1 VSDQVPPQWEQQQ
14 PPEPQAQT
22 QPLAQPQPPAQTPP
36 AQTQPVQP
44 VQPPQQQPMP
54 QYGAAPQWGQP
65 PQQPQQQQPQQPQ
78 FPQAQ
83 APHAQFP
90 QAQTPQQ
97 QYPQQPPQQQFPQP
111 PQWAQQQQ
119 PQQSPW
125 GQPPPPQQPQDAQA
139 WGGQQWQIPQQPG
152 YGWPQPAAPTP
163 RWFRRKQTLAIGAV
177 VLLAMIGGGIFAFTQ
192 FKSDTGVSV
201 VDCKPSALTSC
212 LIAKPSSSSA
222 DTDSWGASTTPSKDD
237 YLAWAFPSDPV
248 AQQTASDNLSSEGLQ
263 HIAHTAWK
271 SSDGNGIDIT
281 LLKFSAPQGAHAR
294 GLELLSGDLVNG
306 PAVSVPIGVPGT
318 GFATTDTNSDGDIV
332 TLYSAYVGDIALQ
345 VRYTSPQ
352 KYSADDFGSW
362 LSAEYSSLS
371 NAPKPAASPEPTSS
385 TQSVACSGSLSD
397 CLLPAPSGSTP
408 WTDTWGTNTSPTA
421 QEYAAEMFSSS
432 TWQTIIGA
440 RLNTAGLTGVTHR
453 AWITSNGAEADDVL
467 LSFSS
472 ANGAMAWYKSDAYS
486 ATGTS
491 FTIPNQKDSTG
502 TYNPKADTNG
512 DIAAQV
518 FGVSGTVAM
527 ELFTWSPTTFDQSR
541 TVTWASQQLTKVTAT
556 ATTKTVTVAAV
567 PTPTAAAPASSG
579 SCASAQTCLIDAP
592 TGSVP
597 WTGADYDKTTTATV
611 QQYVEENYDTAD
623 QSYEENLLDNA
634 GVTGIAHREWD
645 ATDGT
650 SAILTVLQYGTAKEA
665 QSESL
670 AYQGATLASGTEM
683 DVSGLT
689 NAVVDIKAMD
699 TDGNIPVKVDLW
711 KGSYELRLSF
721 YNPATAT
728 PQTAV
733 AIALQQLA
741 KLPAS

>member
-1 VSDQVPPQWEQQQ
+1 VSDDAVSDQVPPQWEQQQ

-22 QPLAQPQPPAQTPP
+22 QPLAQPQ
-36 AQTQPVQP
+36 
-44 VQPPQQQPMP
+44 
-54 QYGAAPQWGQP
+54 
-65 PQQPQQQQPQQPQ
+65 QQPQ

-83 APHAQFP
+83 FPQAQAPLAQFP
-90 QAQTPQQ
+90 QP
-97 QYPQQPPQQQFPQP
+97 QYPQQQPQQQFPQP
-111 PQWAQQQQ
+111 QQWAQQQQQQ

-152 YGWPQPAAPTP
+152 YGWPQPAPP
-163 RWFRRKQTLAIGAV
+163 KPPWFRRRQTLAVAAV
-177 VLLAMIGGGIFAFTQ
+177 ALLAVIGGGIYAFTQ
-192 FKSDTGVSV
+192 AKSDTGVSA

-212 LIAKPSSSSA
+212 LVAKPSSSSA

-237 YLAWAFPSDPV
+237 YLSWAFPSDPV
-248 AQQTASDNLSSEGLQ
+248 AQRTASDNLSSEGLQ
-263 HIAHTAWK
+263 NIAHTAWK

-294 GLELLSGDLVNG
+294 ALELLSGDLING

-318 GFATTDTNSDGDIV
+318 GFASTDTNSDGDIV
-332 TLYSAYVGDIALQ
+332 TLYSTYVGDIALQ

-352 KYSADDFGSW
+352 KYSAADFGSW
-362 LSAEYSSLS
+362 LNAEYTSLAD
-371 NAPKPAASPEPTSS
+371 APKPAASPQPTSS
-385 TQSVACSGSLSD
+385 TQSVACSGSLGA

-408 WTDTWGTNTSPTA
+408 WTDTWGTNTTPTA
-421 QEYAAEMFSSS
+421 QEYSAEMFSSS

-440 RLNTAGLTGVTHR
+440 RLNTAGLTGITHR

-491 FTIPNQKDSTG
+491 FTIPNQKDTTA

-518 FGVSGTVAM
+518 FAVSGTVAM

-541 TVTWASQQLTKVTAT
+541 TVTWASQQLSKISAT
-556 ATTKTVTVAAV
+556 ASTKTVAVAPV

-579 SCASAQTCLIDAP
+579 NCSSAQTCLIDAP
-592 TGSVP
+592 TGSLP

-611 QQYVEENYDTAD
+611 QQYVQENYDTAD

-650 SAILTVLQYGTAKEA
+650 SAMLTVLQYGTAKEA

-683 DVSGLT
+683 DIPGLT
-689 NAVVDIKAMD
+689 NVIVDIKPMD
-699 TDGNIPVKVDLW
+699 SDGNIPVKVDLW

-728 PQTAV
+728 PQAAV